1 MEKTFKFHS
10 KGCTRTGAKLVGF
23 RTVRKQRNLT
33 ADDYL
38 RLAISTGSPAEA
50 AVLAERGLRHHG
62 ESAGDQAIDP
72 ETRLLLLREIYRAH
86 LHARRLRSA
95 HAVARKMARL
105 GVAQEIAHVDL
116 ARACAALGW
125 WTRAAQA
132 YRIAART
139 APAARRAMHWASVA
153 VALHHAEQ
161 YDDAMSALE
170 RAVRWS
176 LSTRPLHRA
185 YMALVQLDS
194 GRRVDELEH
203 LAEVVDELE
212 CARCGEGFG
221 RYVLGLLYAA
231 KGERGRASR
240 HLKQFIKRNAE
251 DPMRSITLAA
261 ELRRARRT
269 LRTLATAKPPAPPS
283 PSSNLPG

>member
-1 MEKTFKFHS
+1 MKTFKFHS
-10 KGCTRTGAKLVGF
+10 KGCLCARVKLVVF
-23 RTVRKQRNLT
+23 RSVRKQRNLT

-62 ESAGDQAIDP
+62 DAAGDQAIDP

-125 WTRAAQA
+125 WSRAAQA
-132 YRIAART
+132 YRISART

-176 LSTRPLHRA
+176 LTTRPLHRA

-194 GRRVDELEH
+194 GRRVDEIEN

-231 KGERGRASR
+231 KGERERASR
-240 HLKQFIKRNAE
+240 HLRQFIKRNAD
-251 DPMRSITLAA
+251 DPLRSITLAS

-269 LRTLATAKPPAPPS
+269 LRDLRGPRTPAASTPS
-283 PSSNLPG
+283 TNLPG

>member
-1 MEKTFKFHS
+1 M
-10 KGCTRTGAKLVGF
+10 
-23 RTVRKQRNLT
+23 RKQRNLT

-50 AVLAERGLRHHG
+50 AVLAERGLRHQG
-62 ESAGDQAIDP
+62 DGVGDQAIEP

-95 HAVARKMARL
+95 HAVARKMVRL
-105 GVAQEIAHVDL
+105 GVAQEIAHIDL
-116 ARACAALGW
+116 ARACATLGW
-125 WTRAAQA
+125 WHRAAQA
-132 YRIAART
+132 YRIAARN

-153 VALHHAEQ
+153 VTLHHARQ
-161 YDDAMSALE
+161 YADALSALE

-194 GRRVDELEH
+194 GRRADEIEH
-203 LAEVVDELE
+203 LTEIVSELE

-231 KGERGRASR
+231 QGSRTRATK
-240 HLKQFIKRNAE
+240 HLKVFVKRNAE
-251 DPMRSITLAA
+251 DPMRSITLAS
-261 ELRRARRT
+261 EIRRARRT
-269 LRTLATAKPPAPPS
+269 MRELRRAGPVAPPS

>member
-1 MEKTFKFHS
+1 M
-10 KGCTRTGAKLVGF
+10 
-23 RTVRKQRNLT
+23 RKQRNLT

-62 ESAGDQAIDP
+62 GGDDGATIDP

-95 HAVARKMARL
+95 HAVARKMVRL

-125 WTRAAQA
+125 WHRAAQA
-132 YRIAART
+132 WRIAARN
-139 APAARRAMHWASVA
+139 APAARRAMHWAAVA
-153 VALHHAEQ
+153 VAQHHDER
-161 YDDAMSALE
+161 YDDALSSLD

-176 LSTRPLHRA
+176 LTTRPLHRA
-185 YMALVQLDS
+185 YMALVRLDA
-194 GRRVDELEH
+194 GARVDEVEH
-203 LAEVVDELE
+203 LDEVIEELE

-221 RYVLGLLYAA
+221 RYVLGLLHAA
-231 KGERGRASR
+231 KGDVARATR
-240 HLKQFIKRNAE
+240 NLAAFVKRNAD
-251 DPMRSITLAA
+251 DPLRSITLGR
-261 ELRRARRT
+261 EIRRARRT
-269 LRTLATAKPPAPPS
+269 MRDLRRRGAA
-283 PSSNLPG
+283 PSSTNLPG

>member
-1 MEKTFKFHS
+1 
-10 KGCTRTGAKLVGF
+10 
-23 RTVRKQRNLT
+23 LT

-62 ESAGDQAIDP
+62 DGDQAIEP

-95 HAVARKMARL
+95 HAVARKMIRL

-116 ARACAALGW
+116 ARACATLGW
-125 WTRAAQA
+125 WHRAAQA
-132 YRIAART
+132 YRIAARN

-153 VALHHAEQ
+153 VTLHHARQ
-161 YDDAMSALE
+161 YADALSALE

-194 GRRVDELEH
+194 GRRVDEIDNLTEI
-203 LAEVVDELE
+203 VSELE

-221 RYVLGLLYAA
+221 RYVLGLLHAA
-231 KGERGRASR
+231 QGS
-240 HLKQFIKRNAE
+240 
-251 DPMRSITLAA
+251 
-261 ELRRARRT
+261 RARDQAPQGVREAQRRRPDALDHARRRDPPRPPHGART
-269 LRTLATAKPPAPPS
+269 PARGARGAAGPLVE
-283 PSSNLPG
+283 SSGMICAPCWR

>member
-1 MEKTFKFHS
+1 M
-10 KGCTRTGAKLVGF
+10 
-23 RTVRKQRNLT
+23 RKQRNLT

-62 ESAGDQAIDP
+62 GAGDQAIDP

-95 HAVARKMARL
+95 HAIARKMVRL

-116 ARACAALGW
+116 ARACATLGW
-125 WTRAAQA
+125 WGRASQA
-132 YRIAART
+132 YRIAARN

-153 VALHHAEQ
+153 AALHHAEQ
-161 YDDAMSALE
+161 YDDALSALE

-176 LSTRPLHRA
+176 LATRPLHRA
-185 YMALVQLDS
+185 YMALVHLDA
-194 GRRVDELEH
+194 GRRVDEVDN
-203 LAEVVDELE
+203 LAEIVNELE

-221 RYVLGLLYAA
+221 RYVLGLLHAA
-231 KGERGRASR
+231 QGERERAAR
-240 HLKQFIKRNAE
+240 HLKQFVKRNA
-251 DPMRSITLAA
+251 DDALRSITLGA
-261 ELRRARRT
+261 EIRRARRT
-269 LRTLATAKPPAPPS
+269 LRDLRRAAPPS
-283 PSSNLPG
+283 TNLRG